1 VKSRERWAD
10 NFTTSTAVVLCAS
23 VHMRGAARAACAT
36 VQTLATADVRCVEH
50 ASRSRTTLSPDTPV
64 ATPVVNRLLA
74 GLPARA
80 RNAVLESCERI
91 ELTSGDVLSE
101 PAEAIRYAYFPG
113 DGFISLVANVH
124 DHTNLEIG
132 LVGNE
137 GMLSPSSAFGLD
149 VSPLRALVQGSGGAL
164 RMKTADL
171 RRAADASAPLRD
183 TLNRYMCAVTAEL
196 AQNAVCNRFHVVG
209 AQLARWLLMTHDRAH
224 TDELALTHGLLASML
239 GVRRSGISVA
249 AAALQADKAIRYSRG
264 AITIL
269 DRGRLEGA
277 SCECY
282 GVTKEMYR
290 QYLG

>member
-1 VKSRERWAD
+1 V
-10 NFTTSTAVVLCAS
+10 
-23 VHMRGAARAACAT
+23 
-36 VQTLATADVRCVEH
+36 
-50 ASRSRTTLSPDTPV
+50 PV

-74 GLPARA
+74 ALPARA
-80 RNAVLESCERI
+80 RNEVLKSCERV
-91 ELTSGDVLSE
+91 ELTSGEVLSE
-101 PAEAIRYAYFPG
+101 PTEAIRYAYFPG
-113 DGFISLVANVH
+113 DGFISLVASV
-124 DHTNLEIG
+124 DGHTNLEVG

-137 GMLSPSSAFGLD
+137 GMLSPSSAFGLH
-149 VSPLRALVQGSGGAL
+149 VSPLRALVQGSGSAW
-164 RMKTADL
+164 RIKTADL

-183 TLNRYMCAVTAEL
+183 TLNRYLCVVIAEL
-196 AQNAVCNRFHVVG
+196 AQNAVCNRFHVVE
-209 AQLARWLLMTHDRAH
+209 ARLARWLLMTHDRAYA
-224 TDELALTHGLLASML
+224 ERLALTHGLLANML

-249 AAALQADKAIRYSRG
+249 AAALQTDKAIRYSRG